1 MPEEAYERTEPATPK
16 KREEAR
22 KKGQVPQSRELPAAF
37 ILAVGLLI
45 LYFAGGW
52 VIGLMGGLMREVFG
66 SLASLS
72 IDYGTFTLA
81 SRYAAFMITPFALG
95 VVVAAVSANVLQKG
109 FVLSAEPIK
118 PQFSRVNPVEGF
130 RRLFSLSSLMEFVK
144 SGLKVLA
151 VGFIGYKVL
160 KGELFRCPEMLS
172 SAPRGML
179 QYISHASFGLL
190 LKVTIAFMG
199 IAALDFLYQRWDYE
213 KKLRMSR
220 QELKDELKQ
229 REGDPQIKARLRS
242 LQRQIARQRMM
253 QRVKE
258 ADVVVTNPTRLAVA
272 LKYERGRMAAPMVVA
287 KGRGFIA
294 EKIREIAT
302 AAGVPIVENK
312 PLAEILFRTV
322 EIGQLIPEAL
332 YRAVAEILA
341 YVYRIKGRR
350 L

>member
-1 MPEEAYERTEPATPK
+1 M
-16 KREEAR
+16 
-22 KKGQVPQSRELPAAF
+22 
-37 ILAVGLLI
+37 
-45 LYFAGGW
+45 
-52 VIGLMGGLMREVFG
+52 
-66 SLASLS
+66 
-72 IDYGTFTLA
+72 
-81 SRYAAFMITPFALG
+81 
-95 VVVAAVSANVLQKG
+95 AAVSANVLQKG

-302 AAGVPIVENK
+302 TAGVPIVENK

>member
-1 MPEEAYERTEPATPK
+1 
-16 KREEAR
+16 
-22 KKGQVPQSRELPAAF
+22 
-37 ILAVGLLI
+37 
-45 LYFAGGW
+45 
-52 VIGLMGGLMREVFG
+52 
-66 SLASLS
+66 
-72 IDYGTFTLA
+72 
-81 SRYAAFMITPFALG
+81 
-95 VVVAAVSANVLQKG
+95 
-109 FVLSAEPIK
+109 
-118 PQFSRVNPVEGF
+118 
-130 RRLFSLSSLMEFVK
+130 
-144 SGLKVLA
+144 
-151 VGFIGYKVL
+151 
-160 KGELFRCPEMLS
+160 
-172 SAPRGML
+172 ML

-190 LKVTIAFMG
+190 LKVTIAFLG

-253 QRVKE
+253 QRLKE